1 MEQTI
6 RAMLLDLDP
15 PVYQWT
21 TQDDEIAE
29 DAIMVGS
36 GGRSVEMVLAGLTYM
51 EPTASIYWRVRVT
64 AKGMVEAG
72 GEMSPWRVKVALAR
86 AEELR
91 NQMGQVFSSD
101 SPHRSPRA
109 PRSGARRKHTSCVP
123 RPFPRR

>member
-36 GGRSVEMVLAGLTYM
+36 GGTSVEMLLAGLT
-51 EPTASIYWRVRVT
+51 
-64 AKGMVEAG
+64 
-72 GEMSPWRVKVALAR
+72 
-86 AEELR
+86 
-91 NQMGQVFSSD
+91 
-101 SPHRSPRA
+101 
-109 PRSGARRKHTSCVP
+109 
-123 RPFPRR
+123 